1 MRFQQEKEKIR
12 EGRHYTT
19 LQAYMSKVSHIYFFT
34 IHVCD
39 VRKRHIHKSVLLKCV
54 CVYRTGGVSCGRKK
68 MGITINNKQFNTD
81 VAAIMNTLLNI
92 SNYRPLMVQ

>member
-1 MRFQQEKEKIR
+1 
-12 EGRHYTT
+12 
-19 LQAYMSKVSHIYFFT
+19 MSKVSHIYFFT

-39 VRKRHIHKSVLLKCV
+39 VRKRHIHKRVLLECV
-54 CVYRTGGVSCGRKK
+54 CVYMAGGVSCGRKK

-81 VAAIMNTLLNI
+81 VATIMNTLLNI